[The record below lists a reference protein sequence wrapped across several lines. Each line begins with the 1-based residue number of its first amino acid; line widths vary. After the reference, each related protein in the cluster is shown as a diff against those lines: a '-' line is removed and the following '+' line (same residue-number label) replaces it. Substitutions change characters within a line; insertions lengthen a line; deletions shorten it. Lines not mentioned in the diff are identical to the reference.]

1 MNEAVA
7 EIEKQQ
13 LQMLHGIMQFVV
25 QSIPAD
31 EQITEPAVQAI
42 TGQPIFEKFR
52 QILKDVPSVD
62 RVEDLRRFALHR
74 EALQD
79 VWTSSMQFMDVTL
92 QDNFLVQNMVDQ
104 IMHHPGEMKSS
115 LLADTA
121 DKHDPKILAL
131 ILNMF
136 SALDSDAVDR
146 EKLTDWQKNSGNVFG
161 LARYEGGK
169 AEVSALGKKAVKKR
183 IAQDPTKPLKDKIKQ
198 HWIEALKVKGSD
210 NGIKTH
216 FVKRMQELVKTDGKG
231 IIVPDRTI
239 NDWTQKWGGK
249 LQKIDKP
256 KKRP

>member
-1 MNEAVA
+1 MNESVA

-13 LQMLHGIMQFVV
+13 LQMLHGVMKFVV
-25 QSIPAD
+25 HLIPASKKNAD
-31 EQITEPAVQAI
+31 SAVRAI
-42 TGQPIFEKFR
+42 TKQPIFKKFR
-52 QILKDVPSVD
+52 QILKVIPSINSD
-62 RVEDLRRFALHR
+62 EDMKRFALHG
-74 EALQD
+74 EAIEE
-79 VWTSSMQFMDVTL
+79 VWTTSMQSMDVNL

-115 LLADTA
+115 LLADTG
-121 DKHDPKILAL
+121 DKHDPEILAL

-169 AEVSALGKKAVKKR
+169 AEISALGKKAVKKR

-216 FVKRMQELVKTDGKG
+216 FVKRMQELVKIDGKG
-231 IIVPDRTI
+231 IIVLDRTI

-249 LQKIDKP
+249 LQKIEKP